1 MAFAKALF
9 HPPARLRTLPDRWA
23 KLLRPL
29 WMICLGLAVLTVALS
44 AIYAVRAAY
53 WVQPTIYQH
62 GLDFDVTS
70 DGDLRIGTRIDTGQ
84 VPVVPLTA
92 KVVAIEG
99 KRVPSNLQITQ
110 FAKALETA
118 PGPTVKVTLQKPDG
132 SIVELTQARR
142 PLEATPAQVKER
154 NIRIWT
160 RLVVS
165 LLACTA
171 LLACSLLLALR
182 RPHDPVAMLLA
193 FAFVCLAA
201 TVDPPLQFWLW
212 TNQDVVLDVLG
223 AIFFYFMLIALASF
237 PDGVFAPRFLRW
249 LLPIGIL
256 LAILVSIPGVDENV
270 QGILGVGVLFAVL
283 GSQVVRFRRE
293 PKGIARQQIKYAGF
307 GFAAGFLLVLAAVI
321 YAASL
326 GDDPNGYTPL
336 QGLAVLLLFSSGIAA
351 IALGLLVAL
360 IRFRL
365 WEADTV
371 ITRSAAYAVVTL
383 IVGIVWAASSDL
395 VKLVITEVMGRES
408 EAGAT
413 TVGAII
419 AAGVFSPT
427 QSAVLGW
434 TRKHFGGP
442 LDQIHD
448 AAKRLKSWGLTES
461 PEEVATRAL
470 SIIDQAAHPAAS
482 AIVLDTAMGI
492 ELIAARGEV
501 TSADDPRLIE
511 KLVLEDEES
520 SVGTLLIGRRSDG
533 NRYNRQE
540 IDAIRE
546 IIPSLAEALRV
557 ARGRFSRESAMH
569 QKMEEMAARLAQL
582 EGGTPKPA

>member
-1 MAFAKALF
+1 M
-9 HPPARLRTLPDRWA
+9 LRA
-23 KLLRPL
+23 L

-53 WVQPTIYQH
+53 WIQPTIYEH

-70 DGDLRIGTRIDTGQ
+70 DGDLRIGTRTDAGQ

-92 KVVAIEG
+92 RVVAIDG
-99 KRVPSNLQITQ
+99 KRVPSDLQITQ
-110 FAKALETA
+110 FAKRLEAA
-118 PGPTVKVTLQKPDG
+118 PGPNVKVTLQKVDG
-132 SIVELTQARR
+132 SIVELTQGRHQLKAS
-142 PLEATPAQVKER
+142 PAQLRDR
-154 NIRIWT
+154 NVRIWT
-160 RLVVS
+160 RLAVS
-165 LLACTA
+165 LLACGA

-182 RPHDPVAMLLA
+182 RPRDPVAMLLA
-193 FAFVCLAA
+193 FAFVGLAA

-223 AIFFYFMLIALASF
+223 AVFFYLMLIALASF
-237 PDGVFAPRFLRW
+237 PDGVFVPRFLRW
-249 LLPIGIL
+249 LVPVGIP
-256 LAILVSIPGVDENV
+256 LAILISIPGIDENL
-270 QGILGVGVLFAVL
+270 QGIVGVTVLFAVL
-283 GSQVVRFRRE
+283 GSQIVRFRRE
-293 PKGIARQQIKYAGF
+293 PEGIARQQIKYAGF

-321 YAASL
+321 FAAYL

-336 QGLAVLLLFSSGIAA
+336 QSLAVLLLFSSGIAA
-351 IALGLLVAL
+351 IAFGLLVAL

-383 IVGIVWAASSDL
+383 IVGVVWAASSDL
-395 VKLVITEVMGRES
+395 VKLVITEVMGHES

-419 AAGVFSPT
+419 AAGIFSPT

-434 TRKHFGGP
+434 TRRHFGGP
-442 LDQIHD
+442 LDQIRD
-448 AAKRLKSWGLTES
+448 SAKRLKSWGLTEA

-470 SIIDQAAHPAAS
+470 SIIDQAVHPVAS
-482 AIVLDTAMGI
+482 AIVMDTPAGD
-492 ELIAARGEV
+492 ELIAAREV
-501 TSADDPRLIE
+501 SSESDPRLIE
-511 KLVLEDEES
+511 RLTLQDDESPVGVL
-520 SVGTLLIGRRSDG
+520 LLGRRSDG

-540 IDAIRE
+540 LEAIRE

-557 ARGRFSRESAMH
+557 ARGRYSRESAM
-569 QKMEEMAARLAQL
+569 QQRMEEMAARLAQL
-582 EGGTPKPA
+582 EGGAPKPA

>member
-1 MAFAKALF
+1 MAFARVLF

-92 KVVAIEG
+92 KIVAIEG

-212 TNQDVVLDVLG
+212 TNQDVVLDILG

-249 LLPIGIL
+249 LLPIGIP

>member
-1 MAFAKALF
+1 MALLKALF
-9 HPPARLRTLPDRWA
+9 HPPARLRPLQDRWA
-23 KLLRPL
+23 KLLRAL

-44 AIYAVRAAY
+44 TIYAVRAAY
-53 WVQPTIYQH
+53 SVQPIIYEH
-62 GLDFDVTS
+62 GLDFDVTT
-70 DGDLRIGTRIDTGQ
+70 DGELRIGTRTDFGE
-84 VPVVPLTA
+84 VPVIPLTA
-92 KVVAIEG
+92 RVVAIDG
-99 KRVPSNLQITQ
+99 KRVPPDLQITQ
-110 FAKALETA
+110 FAKALDKA
-118 PGPTVKVTLQKPDG
+118 PGPKVKVTLQKADG
-132 SIVELTQARR
+132 SIVELNQVQH
-142 PLEATPAQVKER
+142 PLDVTPAQLRER
-154 NIRIWT
+154 DIRMWS
-160 RLVVS
+160 RLAVS
-165 LLACTA
+165 LLACSA

-193 FAFVCLAA
+193 FAFVGLAA

-212 TNQDVVLDVLG
+212 TNQDFVLDVVG
-223 AIFFYFMLIALASF
+223 AAYYYFLLVALASF
-237 PDGVFAPRFLRW
+237 PDGVFAPRILRW
-249 LLPIGIL
+249 IVPLGIPF
-256 LAILVSIPGVDENV
+256 AIFVSIPGVNEDV

-283 GSQVVRFRRE
+283 GSQIIRFRRE
-293 PKGIARQQIKYAGF
+293 PEGIARQQIKYAGF

-321 YAASL
+321 FAAYL

-336 QGLAVLLLFSSGIAA
+336 QSLAVLLLFSSGMAA

-395 VKLVITEVMGRES
+395 VKLVITEVMGHES

-434 TRKHFGGP
+434 TRRHFGGP

-482 AIVLDTAMGI
+482 AIVLDTAMGL

-501 TSADDPRLIE
+501 TSPDDPRLTE

>member
-1 MAFAKALF
+1 
-9 HPPARLRTLPDRWA
+9 
-23 KLLRPL
+23 
-29 WMICLGLAVLTVALS
+29 MICLGLAVLTVAIS

-53 WVQPTIYQH
+53 WVQPTIYEH

-70 DGDLRIGTRIDTGQ
+70 DGDLKVGTRADASG
-84 VPVVPLTA
+84 VSAVPLTA
-92 KVVAIEG
+92 RVVAIDG

-110 FAKALETA
+110 FAKALEQA
-118 PGPTVKVTLQKPDG
+118 PGPNVKVTLQKPDG
-132 SIVELTQARR
+132 SMVELDQARR
-142 PLEATPAQVKER
+142 PLDVTPAQVKER
-154 NIRIWT
+154 NLRIWT
-160 RLVVS
+160 RLAVS
-165 LLACTA
+165 LLACVA

-193 FAFVCLAA
+193 FAFVGLAA
-201 TVDPPLQFWLW
+201 SVDPPLQLWLW
-212 TNQDVVLDVLG
+212 TNQDIVLDVLG
-223 AIFFYFMLIALASF
+223 AVFFYLMLIALASF
-237 PDGVFAPRFLRW
+237 PDGVFVPRALRW
-249 LLPIGIL
+249 LVPIGIP
-256 LAILVSIPGVDENV
+256 LAIFVSIPGVDENV
-270 QGILGVGVLFAVL
+270 QGILGVGLLFAVL
-283 GSQVVRFRRE
+283 GSQVIRFRRE
-293 PKGIARQQIKYAGF
+293 PDGIARQQIKYAGF

-336 QGLAVLLLFSSGIAA
+336 QSLAVLLLFSSGIAA
-351 IALGLLVAL
+351 IAIGLLVAL

-383 IVGIVWAASSDL
+383 IVGVVWAASSDL
-395 VKLVITEVMGRES
+395 VKLVITEVMGHES

-434 TRKHFGGP
+434 TRRHFGGP

-482 AIVLDTAMGI
+482 AIVLDTAMGL
-492 ELIAARGEV
+492 ELIASRGEV
-501 TSADDPRLIE
+501 TSSDDPRLIE
-511 KLVLEDEES
+511 KLVLEDDES

-540 IDAIRE
+540 MDAIRV
-546 IIPSLAEALRV
+546 ISPSLAEALRV
-557 ARGRFSRESAMH
+557 ARGRFSRETAMH
-569 QKMEEMAARLAQL
+569 QRMEEMAARLAQL
-582 EGGTPKPA
+582 EGGAPKPA

>member
-70 DGDLRIGTRIDTGQ
+70 DGDLKIGTRIDTGQ

-249 LLPIGIL
+249 LLPIGIP

-336 QGLAVLLLFSSGIAA
+336 QSLGVLLLFSSGIAA

>member
-70 DGDLRIGTRIDTGQ
+70 DGDLKIGTRIDTGQ

-249 LLPIGIL
+249 LLPIGIP

-482 AIVLDTAMGI
+482 AIVLDTAMGV

>member
-70 DGDLRIGTRIDTGQ
+70 DGDLKIGTRIDTGQ

-249 LLPIGIL
+249 LLPIGIP
-256 LAILVSIPGVDENV
+256 LAILVSVPGVDENV

>member
-70 DGDLRIGTRIDTGQ
+70 DGDLKIGTRIDTGQ

-165 LLACTA
+165 LLACAA

-249 LLPIGIL
+249 LLPIGIP

>member
-1 MAFAKALF
+1 
-9 HPPARLRTLPDRWA
+9 
-23 KLLRPL
+23 
-29 WMICLGLAVLTVALS
+29 MICLGLAVLTVALS

-249 LLPIGIL
+249 LLPIGIP

>member
-1 MAFAKALF
+1 
-9 HPPARLRTLPDRWA
+9 
-23 KLLRPL
+23 
-29 WMICLGLAVLTVALS
+29 MICLGLAVLTVAIS

-53 WVQPTIYQH
+53 WVQPTIYEH

-70 DGDLRIGTRIDTGQ
+70 DGDLKVGTRADANG
-84 VPVVPLTA
+84 VSAVPLTA
-92 KVVAIEG
+92 RVVAIDG
-99 KRVPSNLQITQ
+99 NRMPANLQITQ
-110 FAKALETA
+110 FAKALEQA
-118 PGPTVKVTLQKPDG
+118 PGPNVKVTLQKSDG
-132 SIVELTQARR
+132 SIVELDQARR
-142 PLEATPAQVKER
+142 PLDVTPAQVKER
-154 NIRIWT
+154 NLRIWT
-160 RLVVS
+160 RLAVS
-165 LLACTA
+165 LLACVA

-193 FAFVCLAA
+193 FAFVGLAA
-201 TVDPPLQFWLW
+201 SVDPPLQLWLW
-212 TNQDVVLDVLG
+212 TNQDIVLDVLG
-223 AIFFYFMLIALASF
+223 AVFFYLMLIALASF
-237 PDGVFAPRFLRW
+237 PDGVFVPRALRW
-249 LLPIGIL
+249 LVPIGIP
-256 LAILVSIPGVDENV
+256 LAIFVSIPGVDENV
-270 QGILGVGVLFAVL
+270 QGILGVGLLFAVL
-283 GSQVVRFRRE
+283 GSQVIRFRRE
-293 PKGIARQQIKYAGF
+293 PDGIARQQIKYAGF

-336 QGLAVLLLFSSGIAA
+336 QSLAVLLLFSSGIAA
-351 IALGLLVAL
+351 IAIGLLVAL

-383 IVGIVWAASSDL
+383 IVGVVWAASSDL
-395 VKLVITEVMGRES
+395 VKLVITEVMGHES

-434 TRKHFGGP
+434 TRRHFGGP

-482 AIVLDTAMGI
+482 AIVLDTAMGL
-492 ELIAARGEV
+492 ELIASRGEV
-501 TSADDPRLIE
+501 TSSDDPRLIE
-511 KLVLEDEES
+511 KLVLEDDES

-540 IDAIRE
+540 MDAIRV

-557 ARGRFSRESAMH
+557 ARGRFSRETAMH
-569 QKMEEMAARLAQL
+569 QRMEEMAARLAQL
-582 EGGTPKPA
+582 EGGAPKPA

>member
-1 MAFAKALF
+1 MAFVKALF
-9 HPPARLRTLPDRWA
+9 QPPARMRSLSDRWA

-29 WMICLGLAVLTVALS
+29 WMICLGLAVLTVTIS
-44 AIYAVRAAY
+44 TIYAVRAAY

-70 DGDLRIGTRIDTGQ
+70 DGELRIGTRTDAGQ
-84 VPVVPLTA
+84 VPAVPLTA
-92 KVVAIEG
+92 RVVAIDG
-99 KRVPSNLQITQ
+99 QGVPADLQLVQ
-110 FAKALETA
+110 FAKRLDRA
-118 PGPTVKVTLQKPDG
+118 PGPNVKVTLQKPDG
-132 SIVELTQARR
+132 TIVELTQSRR
-142 PLEATPAQVKER
+142 PLDASPAQLRER

-160 RLVVS
+160 RLFVS
-165 LLACTA
+165 LLACGA

-193 FAFVCLAA
+193 FAFVGLAA

-223 AIFFYFMLIALASF
+223 AIYYYLLLIALASF
-237 PDGVFAPRFLRW
+237 PNGVFAPRPLRW
-249 LLPIGIL
+249 LIPIGIP
-256 LAILVSIPGVDENV
+256 LAIFVSVPGVDENV
-270 QGILGVGVLFAVL
+270 QGIVGVTVLFAVL
-283 GSQVVRFRRE
+283 GSQVIRFRRE
-293 PKGIARQQIKYAGF
+293 PEGIVRQQIKYAGF
-307 GFAAGFLLVLAAVI
+307 GFAAGFLLVLAALI
-321 YAASL
+321 LAAFL

-336 QGLAVLLLFSSGIAA
+336 QSLAVLLLFSSGMAA

-360 IRFRL
+360 VRFRL

-395 VKLVITEVMGRES
+395 VKLVITEVMGHES

-434 TRKHFGGP
+434 TRRHFGGP

-448 AAKRLKSWGLTES
+448 AAKRLKSWGLTE
-461 PEEVATRAL
+461 PPAEVATRAL
-470 SIIDQAAHPAAS
+470 AIIDRAVHPIAS
-482 AIVLDTAMGI
+482 AIVLDTAMSH
-492 ELIAARGEV
+492 ELIAAREV
-501 TSADDPRLIE
+501 ASADDPRLIE
-511 KLVLEDEES
+511 RLTLEDEES
-520 SVGTLLIGRRSDG
+520 SVGTLLLGRRSDG
-533 NRYNRQE
+533 NRYNKQE
-540 IDAIRE
+540 LGAIRE

-557 ARGRFSRESAMH
+557 ARGRYSRENMM
-569 QKMEEMAARLAQL
+569 QERLDEMAARLAQL
-582 EGGTPKPA
+582 EGGAPNPA